1 MKVIGKQ
8 VTSPRF
14 YTIAFIVSVMLLL
27 FIAGV
32 TYRQL
37 LSLNRS
43 QGLVIHS
50 HEVHIEL
57 ERLFSE
63 IKDAESEKRGYLI
76 TRNSDYLFAYDSSR
90 EDIRHSLARLDSMI
104 SDNPKQQFNLVILK
118 TLANQRLMVL
128 ARALNESHN
137 SEPSMETMQKFIDE
151 GKSLTAA
158 IKSQITRML
167 HYENSL
173 LKNREIQYEYNTQL
187 APFTALFIVLF
198 SLFVFI
204 ASFYKLSENVRE
216 QQELN
221 ARLTIVNKA
230 FEHAEAMADIG
241 HWQWNQRTGEV
252 LFSDNLYRM
261 LGTRSAA
268 FPPSL
273 EALLDYV
280 HPEDKEA
287 LRTYYD
293 TSLQGQ
299 EQPAGLYRVTR
310 EDGALRYFSSMARL
324 TGDHYG
330 HSTLICIIRDIT
342 EEHLNLIALEDKNR
356 ELESSNA
363 ELASFNHITS
373 HDLQEPLRKIQMFI
387 SRIQEPDS
395 PEIAASNRS
404 FLEKIQGSANRM
416 QKLIQDLLMY
426 ASTTRIEQF
435 ADTDLGELLDGVLQ
449 ELATNLEEKQA
460 DIQVVSRLPVM
471 KVIPFQIRQLL
482 INLLGNS
489 LKYSKQDIAPVI
501 RITGKTISVEREGDI
516 LFNDR
521 RYYRISIEDNG
532 IGFEQQYAEKL
543 FAPFYRL
550 HDKKKYSGTGI
561 GLAICKKVVDNH
573 DGFIRAEGRPGAGA
587 TIHVFLPIA

>member
-14 YTIAFIVSVMLLL
+14 YTIAFVVSVLLLL

-32 TYRQL
+32 TYKQL
-37 LSLNRS
+37 LSLNHS

-76 TRNSDYLFAYDSSR
+76 TRHPDYLAAYDSSR
-90 EDIRHSLARLDSMI
+90 QDIRHSLTRLDSLVA
-104 SDNPKQQFNLVILK
+104 DNPKQRFNLVILK

-151 GKSLTAA
+151 GKSLTAG

-204 ASFYKLSENVRE
+204 VSFYKLSENVRE
-216 QQELN
+216 QEELN

-230 FEHAEAMADIG
+230 FEHAEAMANVG

-252 LFSDNLYRM
+252 LFSDNLYRL
-261 LGTRSAA
+261 LGAEAGA
-268 FPPSL
+268 FQPSL
-273 EALLDYV
+273 DTLLSYV
-280 HPEDKEA
+280 HPEDREELSA
-287 LRTYYD
+287 SYD
-293 TSLQGQ
+293 KSLTGH
-299 EQPAGLYRVTR
+299 EQPANLFRVNR
-310 EDGALRYFSSMARL
+310 PDGALRYFSSLARR
-324 TGDHYG
+324 TGDSYS
-330 HSTLICIIRDIT
+330 HSTLICITRDIT
-342 EEHLNLIALEDKNR
+342 DEHLNLIALEDNNR

-363 ELASFNHITS
+363 ELASFNHIAS

-387 SRIQEPDS
+387 SRIREPDS
-395 PEIAASNRS
+395 PETAASNAG
-404 FLEKIQGSANRM
+404 FLAKIQYSANRM
-416 QKLIQDLLMY
+416 QKLIQDLLLY
-426 ASTTRIEQF
+426 ASTTRSEQF
-435 ADTDLGELLDGVLQ
+435 ADTDLGELLDSVLQ
-449 ELATNLEEKQA
+449 EMATNLEEKQA
-460 DIQVVSRLPVM
+460 EVEVTSVLPVM
-471 KVIPFQIRQLL
+471 NVIPFQIRQLL

-489 LKYSKQDIAPVI
+489 LKYSKEDIPPII
-501 RITGKTISVEREGDI
+501 RISGKTISVENEGDI
-516 LFNDR
+516 LYNDK
-521 RYYRISIEDNG
+521 RYYRISVEDNG

-550 HDKKKYSGTGI
+550 HDRKTYSGTGI
-561 GLAICKKVVDNH
+561 GLAICKKVMDNH
-573 DGFIRAEGRPGAGA
+573 DGFITAEGRPGAGA
-587 TIHVFLPIA
+587 TIHVFLPLA